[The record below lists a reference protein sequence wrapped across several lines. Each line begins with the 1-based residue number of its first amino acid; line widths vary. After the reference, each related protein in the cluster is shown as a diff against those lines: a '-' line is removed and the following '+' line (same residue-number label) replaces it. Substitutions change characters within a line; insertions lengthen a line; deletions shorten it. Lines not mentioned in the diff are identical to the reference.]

1 MYTETMLLPALPQLI
16 HEFNLSYNTSSW
28 ILSAY
33 LVAGAVMTPVSGKLS
48 DVYGKKKIMII
59 LISIYTVGLIIS
71 PFSSDFIMLLISRIL
86 QGIGIS
92 VFPVTFG
99 LVREQFPRSKLAVSQ
114 GIISAMFAGGAVLG
128 LAIGGTIV
136 QYFGWRLTFFSIIPI
151 AIILISIIFKFIPK
165 EKDVY
170 EISNTN
176 KERSQQK
183 FDLIGAIL
191 LGVTITTF
199 LLFITS
205 LRTSSIDNDNNN
217 KQLYLFGIANSAA
230 IFFIIFVASFI
241 TFFLHERKTKEPLIT
256 SQLFLD
262 RRILSSNII
271 LLIVGMSMFTIF
283 QTLPILAQSPSPVGF
298 DNSAIQMSLVQLPF
312 ALVLLIL
319 GPLVGVIITRI
330 GQTTPLVIGT
340 IAMSIGFFLLF
351 FIRPNEFY
359 ISVYLVIISIGI
371 SLANVSSTNIVMMQ
385 SSFEQIGVS
394 LGISNLLRI
403 IGSSIGPTIAGL
415 FMQTH
420 LFLIDSYNNQFHYF
434 PSSSAYDLI
443 FGTMLGLSISAFCI
457 SLFLIK
463 NRIKNE
469 NYYRSDSN

>member
-1 MYTETMLLPALPQLI
+1 MYTETMLLPALPHLI

-71 PFSSDFIMLLISRIL
+71 PFSSNFIMLLISRIL

-99 LVREQFPRSKLAVSQ
+99 LVREQFPKNKLAVSQ
-114 GIISAMFAGGAVLG
+114 GIISSMFAGGSVLG

-136 QYFGWRLTFFSIIPI
+136 QYYGWRLTFFSIIPI
-151 AIILISIIFKFIPK
+151 AIILIYIILRFIPK
-165 EKDVY
+165 EKY
-170 EISNTN
+170 AHENMNT
-176 KERSQQK
+176 KIEKSEHK
-183 FDLIGAIL
+183 FDVRGALL

-205 LRTSSIDNDNNN
+205 LRNDSFNDGGN
-217 KQLYLFGIANSAA
+217 QLILFGIPNSAV
-230 IFFIIFVASFI
+230 IFFMIFVASFAS
-241 TFFLHERKTKEPLIT
+241 FFLFERKTKVPLIT
-256 SQLFLD
+256 PQLFLD

-283 QTLPILAQSPSPVGF
+283 QTLPILAQSPVPVGF

-312 ALVLLIL
+312 AIVLLVL
-319 GPLVGVIITRI
+319 GPLVGVIITKI
-330 GQTTPLVIGT
+330 GRTTPLVIGT
-340 IAMSIGFFLLF
+340 IAMSLGFFLLF

-359 ISVYLVIISIGI
+359 ISSYLVIISIGI
-371 SLANVSSTNIVMMQ
+371 SLTNVSSTNIVMMQ
-385 SSFEQIGVS
+385 SSFKQIGIS

-420 LFLIDSYNNQFHYF
+420 LFPINSHDNQFHYF

-443 FGTMLGLSISAFCI
+443 FGTMLGLSLSALCI
-457 SLFLIK
+457 SLFLVK
-463 NRIKNE
+463 NRLKNK
-469 NYYRSDSN
+469 NYFTADSN

>member
-1 MYTETMLLPALPQLI
+1 MYTETMLLPALPHLI

-71 PFSSDFIMLLISRIL
+71 PFSSNFIMLLISRIL

-99 LVREQFPRSKLAVSQ
+99 LVREQFPKNKLAVSQ
-114 GIISAMFAGGAVLG
+114 GIISSMFAGGSVLG

-136 QYFGWRLTFFSIIPI
+136 QYYGWRLTFFSIIPI
-151 AIILISIIFKFIPK
+151 AIILIFIILRFIPK
-165 EKDVY
+165 EKY
-170 EISNTN
+170 AHENINT
-176 KERSQQK
+176 KIEKSEHK
-183 FDLIGAIL
+183 FDVRGAFL

-205 LRTSSIDNDNNN
+205 LRNDSFNDGGN
-217 KQLYLFGIANSAA
+217 QLILFGIPYSAV
-230 IFFIIFVASFI
+230 IFFMIFVASFAS
-241 TFFLHERKTKEPLIT
+241 FFLFERKTKVPLIT
-256 SQLFLD
+256 PQLFLD

-283 QTLPILAQSPSPVGF
+283 QTLPILAQSPVPVGF

-312 ALVLLIL
+312 AIVLLVL
-319 GPLVGVIITRI
+319 GPLVGVIITKI

-359 ISVYLVIISIGI
+359 ISLYLVIISIGI
-371 SLANVSSTNIVMMQ
+371 SLTNVSSTNIVMMQ
-385 SSFEQIGVS
+385 SSFKQIGIS

-420 LFLIDSYNNQFHYF
+420 LFPINSHDNQFHYF

-443 FGTMLGLSISAFCI
+443 FGTMLGLSLSAFCI
-457 SLFLIK
+457 SLFLVK
-463 NRIKNE
+463 NRLKNK
-469 NYYRSDSN
+469 NYFTADSN

>member
-1 MYTETMLLPALPQLI
+1 MYTETMLLPALPHLI

-48 DVYGKKKIMII
+48 DVYGKKKIMLI
-59 LISIYTVGLIIS
+59 LISIYTFGLIIS
-71 PFSSDFIMLLISRIL
+71 PFSSNFIMLLISRIL

-99 LVREQFPRSKLAVSQ
+99 LVREQFPKNKLALSQ
-114 GIISAMFAGGAVLG
+114 GIISSMFAGGSVLG

-136 QYFGWRLTFFSIIPI
+136 QYYGWRLTFFSIIPI
-151 AIILISIIFKFIPK
+151 AIILIYIILRFIPK
-165 EKDVY
+165 EKY
-170 EISNTN
+170 AHENINT
-176 KERSQQK
+176 KIEKSEHK
-183 FDLIGAIL
+183 FDVRGAIL

-205 LRTSSIDNDNNN
+205 LRNDSFNEGGN
-217 KQLYLFGIANSAA
+217 QLTLFGIPNSAV
-230 IFFIIFVASFI
+230 IFFMIFVASFAS
-241 TFFLHERKTKEPLIT
+241 FFLFERKTKVPLIT
-256 SQLFLD
+256 PQLFLD

-283 QTLPILAQSPSPVGF
+283 QTLPILAQSPVPVGF

-312 ALVLLIL
+312 AIVLLVL
-319 GPLVGVIITRI
+319 GPLVGVIITKI

-340 IAMSIGFFLLF
+340 IAMSLGFFLLF

-359 ISVYLVIISIGI
+359 ISSYLVIISIGI
-371 SLANVSSTNIVMMQ
+371 SLTNVSSTNIVMMQ
-385 SSFEQIGVS
+385 SSFKQIGIS

-420 LFLIDSYNNQFHYF
+420 LFPINSHDNQFHYF

-443 FGTMLGLSISAFCI
+443 FGTMLGLSLSALCI
-457 SLFLIK
+457 SLFLVK
-463 NRIKNE
+463 NRLKNK
-469 NYYRSDSN
+469 NYFTADSN

>member
-1 MYTETMLLPALPQLI
+1 MYTETMLLPALPHLI

-48 DVYGKKKIMII
+48 DIYGKKNIMII

-71 PFSSDFIMLLISRIL
+71 PFSSNFIMLLISRIL

-92 VFPVTFG
+92 VFPVSFG
-99 LVREQFPRSKLAVSQ
+99 LVREQFPKNKLAVSQ
-114 GIISAMFAGGAVLG
+114 GIISSMFAGGSVLG
-128 LAIGGTIV
+128 LVIGGTIV
-136 QYFGWRLTFFSIIPI
+136 QYYGWRLTFFSIIPV
-151 AIILISIIFKFIPK
+151 AIILIYIILRFIPK
-165 EKDVY
+165 EKYVHVN
-170 EISNTN
+170 INT
-176 KERSQQK
+176 KIEKSEHK
-183 FDLIGAIL
+183 FNVRGALL

-205 LRTSSIDNDNNN
+205 LKNDSFDDSSN
-217 KQLYLFGIANSAA
+217 QLNLFGIPNSAV
-230 IFFIIFVASFI
+230 IFFIIFVVSF
-241 TFFLHERKTKEPLIT
+241 TSFFLFERKTKVPLIT
-256 SQLFLD
+256 PQLFLD

-283 QTLPILAQSPSPVGF
+283 QTLPILAESPFPVGF
-298 DNSAIQMSLVQLPF
+298 ANSAIQMSLVQLPF

-319 GPLVGVIITRI
+319 GPLVGVIITKI
-330 GQTTPLVIGT
+330 GQTTPLLIGT
-340 IAMSIGFFLLF
+340 IAMSLGFFLLF

-359 ISVYLVIISIGI
+359 ISSYLVIISIGI
-371 SLANVSSTNIVMMQ
+371 SLTNVSSTNIVMMQ
-385 SSFEQIGVS
+385 SSFKQIGIS

-420 LFLIDSYNNQFHYF
+420 LFPIDSHNNQFHYF

-443 FGTMLGLSISAFCI
+443 FGTMLGLSLSALCI
-457 SLFLIK
+457 SLFLVK
-463 NRIKNE
+463 NRLKNK
-469 NYYRSDSN
+469 NYFTADRD

>member
-1 MYTETMLLPALPQLI
+1 MYTETMLLPALPHLI

-59 LISIYTVGLIIS
+59 LISIYTFGLIIS
-71 PFSSDFIMLLISRIL
+71 PFSSNFIMLLISRIL

-99 LVREQFPRSKLAVSQ
+99 LVREQFPKNKLALSQ
-114 GIISAMFAGGAVLG
+114 GIISSMFAGGSVLG

-136 QYFGWRLTFFSIIPI
+136 QYYGWRLTFFSIIPI
-151 AIILISIIFKFIPK
+151 AIILIYIILRFIPK
-165 EKDVY
+165 EKY
-170 EISNTN
+170 AHENINT
-176 KERSQQK
+176 KIEKSEHK
-183 FDLIGAIL
+183 FDVRGAIL

-205 LRTSSIDNDNNN
+205 LRNDSFNEGGN
-217 KQLYLFGIANSAA
+217 QLTLFGIPNSAV
-230 IFFIIFVASFI
+230 IFFMIFVASFAS
-241 TFFLHERKTKEPLIT
+241 FFLFERKTKVPLIT
-256 SQLFLD
+256 PQLFLD

-283 QTLPILAQSPSPVGF
+283 QTLPILAQSPVPVGF

-312 ALVLLIL
+312 AIVLLVL
-319 GPLVGVIITRI
+319 GPLVGVIITKI

-340 IAMSIGFFLLF
+340 IAMSLGFFLLF
-351 FIRPNEFY
+351 FIIPNEFY
-359 ISVYLVIISIGI
+359 ISSYLVIISIGI
-371 SLANVSSTNIVMMQ
+371 SLTNVSSTNIVMMQ
-385 SSFEQIGVS
+385 SSFKQIGIS

-420 LFLIDSYNNQFHYF
+420 LFPINSHDNQFHYF

-443 FGTMLGLSISAFCI
+443 FGTMLGLSLSALCI
-457 SLFLIK
+457 SLFLVK
-463 NRIKNE
+463 NRLKNK
-469 NYYRSDSN
+469 NYFTADSN